1 MKTKNL
7 LLTLTV
13 TLMLLA
19 PFSLNFATAEPDANL
34 VIITPHWEGI
44 MNEFTAA
51 FEEFYQDKHG
61 EAVNIEVIDVGGTS
75 DVVKY
80 IDSTFQAT
88 PNSIGIDV
96 FWGGGVDPFLAQAD
110 KGQLLTYQLP
120 EDILSKIPET
130 FAGIPVYDSE
140 YRWYG
145 SALSG
150 FGIIYNKAILE
161 IEGLPTPTTWADL
174 ADPSII
180 GWVGSADPRHS
191 GSTHMMYEIIL
202 QGLGWEQGLKLA
214 TEMGANIKTF
224 PPSSSQVPR
233 SVGAGDIAY
242 GLAIDFYAWSQVA
255 SVGEDKIGYV
265 MPEGLTV
272 INPDSIAILKGAP
285 NLDVAKE
292 FVNFV
297 LSDEGQKLWMLPVG
311 AEGGPKEYLLGR
323 MSVIPDLYS
332 ELGDQAVVPINP
344 FEVETTL
351 DYNATLGSIRWSLVN
366 DIIGATVIDSHP
378 ELISTWREI
387 ITMEKTLDEAGIDS
401 GFINQAKDKMGE
413 SPITEADAIQLTQEW
428 GDAETRNTY
437 ISEWHDFS
445 IEKYESASNLVSLAG
460 ADLVEQFEEAMQELN
475 AEKQNNLY
483 MGLGGGIVVGAIV
496 GYFVAY
502 SMSRRREIEAVT
514 E

>member
-1 MKTKNL
+1 
-7 LLTLTV
+7 
-13 TLMLLA
+13 
-19 PFSLNFATAEPDANL
+19 
-34 VIITPHWEGI
+34 
-44 MNEFTAA
+44 
-51 FEEFYQDKHG
+51 
-61 EAVNIEVIDVGGTS
+61 
-75 DVVKY
+75 
-80 IDSTFQAT
+80 
-88 PNSIGIDV
+88 
-96 FWGGGVDPFLAQAD
+96 
-110 KGQLLTYQLP
+110 
-120 EDILSKIPET
+120 
-130 FAGIPVYDSE
+130 
-140 YRWYG
+140 
-145 SALSG
+145 
-150 FGIIYNKAILE
+150 
-161 IEGLPTPTTWADL
+161 
-174 ADPSII
+174 
-180 GWVGSADPRHS
+180 
-191 GSTHMMYEIIL
+191 
-202 QGLGWEQGLKLA
+202 
-214 TEMGANIKTF
+214 
-224 PPSSSQVPR
+224 
-233 SVGAGDIAY
+233 
-242 GLAIDFYAWSQVA
+242 
-255 SVGEDKIGYV
+255 

-344 FEVETTL
+344 FEVSSTL
-351 DYNATLGSIRWSLVN
+351 EYNATLGSIRWSLVN
-366 DIIGATVIDSHP
+366 DIVGATIIDSHP

-401 GFINQAKDKMGE
+401 GFIDQAKDKMGE
-413 SPITEADAIQLTQEW
+413 APIAEADAIQLTQEW

-445 IEKYESASNLVSLAG
+445 IGKYESASNLVSLAG

-502 SMSRRREIEAVT
+502 SMSRRREIVAVT